1 MWKLFS
7 GNAYIIVIALF
18 LGPSAKFQAATIYDN
33 SVNDLLTRFSPG
45 TKEVGDE
52 ILLGSTER
60 FLTNFSFEFYGTN
73 TANPVAFSGAV
84 KAEVRFYLNDGPSFN
99 GYATPGTKL
108 YDSGLFAIPAPI
120 DRGTI
125 HFTEGLAF
133 PVGGLFL
140 GPGPGGSLLSNL
152 TWSVQFSGM
161 GPTDEIGLDIYS
173 TPVVGGNYADF
184 WENNG
189 GWSLQ
194 TNLVPMNFAAKL
206 EAVPE
211 PSPLVLCLLSAIGF
225 LAAARSV
232 KT

>member
-1 MWKLFS
+1 MTGPRSTAMQLQELSSTTAACLPFLHRLTEARFISPRDW
-7 GNAYIIVIALF
+7 LF
-18 LGPSAKFQAATIYDN
+18 LSAGYFD
-33 SVNDLLTRFSPG
+33 
-45 TKEVGDE
+45 
-52 ILLGSTER
+52 
-60 FLTNFSFEFYGTN
+60 
-73 TANPVAFSGAV
+73 
-84 KAEVRFYLNDGPSFN
+84 LNDGPSFN

-225 LAAARSV
+225 LAERRQS
-232 KT
+232 TS